1 MYKYILFD
9 LDGTLTDPGEGITNS
24 VAYALE
30 KFNIINTDRTELYP
44 FIGPPLLD
52 SFMNFYGFSRED
64 GLKAVEYYR
73 ENFRSK
79 GILEN
84 RLYPGIPEILQT
96 LKSQGRRVIL
106 ATSKPEEFAKR
117 ILDYFDLTQYF
128 DFIAGAT
135 MDGSR
140 GKKADV
146 IAYALKE
153 NGVKDPVEAIMVG
166 DREFDVQGAGEN
178 GLEAIGVSFGYGS
191 REELTSAGAK
201 YIADTPFDI
210 VQILM
215 DK

>member
-64 GLKAVEYYR
+64 GMKAVEYYR

-84 RLYPGIPEILQT
+84 KLYPGIPEALQN
-96 LKSQGRRVIL
+96 LKKQGKKVIL

-117 ILDYFDLTQYF
+117 ILDYFDLTKYF
-128 DFIAGAT
+128 DFVAGAT

-153 NGVKDPVEAIMVG
+153 GGVEDPTEAIMVG
-166 DREFDVQGAGEN
+166 DREFDILGAKEN
-178 GLEAIGVSFGYGS
+178 GLKAIGVTFGYGS
-191 REELTSAGAK
+191 PEELDGAGAAF
-201 YIADTPFDI
+201 IADSPEDI
-210 VQILM
+210 VRIII